1 MNHPERQLNNFN
13 PVPMVKVGS
22 SRQVAI
28 PKRVYEELHLRQG
41 DYLEVKVKNDQLVL
55 TPKVFIEKRLAEGLR
70 DLKEGKTIG
79 PFTNMADAA
88 SALER

>member
-1 MNHPERQLNNFN
+1 MPL
-13 PVPMVKVGS
+13 VKVGA

-28 PKRVYEELHLRQG
+28 PKRVCEQLRLKQG

-70 DLKEGKTIG
+70 DLKEGRGIG
-79 PFTNMADAA
+79 PFSTVKESMK
-88 SALER
+88 ALLE